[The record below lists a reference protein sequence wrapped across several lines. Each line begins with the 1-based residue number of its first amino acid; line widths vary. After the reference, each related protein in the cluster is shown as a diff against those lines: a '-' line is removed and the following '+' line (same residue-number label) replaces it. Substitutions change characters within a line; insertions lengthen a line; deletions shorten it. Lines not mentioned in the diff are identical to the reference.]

1 MKTTFRFLAIAA
13 AFFSVLSCTRELE
26 NTDKEEAPQSL
37 HYVHF
42 VADAPETKTSLDIP
56 DGGDVVVYS
65 WTDSDECDW
74 KPENGDCRWTIVN
87 KTKSETAKSIF
98 AIMDKD
104 NCLSILAGFESDVT
118 VGDVLYAQYNKSVS
132 SSQTYTPE
140 SLYHQES
147 DVMISNE
154 ITVQDGENTEYCFS
168 FKREIAFAQMKLKG
182 MTPNGYVSNVT
193 IESDKPI
200 AGLYNRETASFDSET
215 STTIVLNN
223 VDVQIN
229 ENGEATVY
237 FAIIP
242 VEDANLTVTV
252 ETLNADHEA
261 SDTYRKT
268 FARPISFVK
277 GDVRAFGVKLDK
289 VETQVLLYESFN
301 QTTGTGGN
309 DGQWSGLI
317 ATNDDVYDNNG
328 WIVENV
334 KGANKCLKVG
344 ISKQVGTATSPVLHI
359 TTGGAKLW
367 FKAGAWDGTDEKT
380 TINLV
385 IVGNGSI
392 TPSKITLKKGA
403 WSEYDCTISGADSDT
418 KVKFSASQASNNRFF
433 LDEVYVYSGSKPKVK
448 KNQII
453 SFPKASYEC
462 NVGESFKAPEPD
474 LTGVHTTV
482 TYSSSEEQVAA
493 VDPSTGEVTIKA
505 AGTTIITATAAG
517 TEEYYEKSASYTL
530 TVNKKDQ
537 EISFGQSAY
546 EVVLADAGS
555 FASPTVSGA
564 QTDVT
569 YSSSE
574 ESVAT
579 VDSSTGVVSIQATG
593 TTIIKA
599 TAVETDVYN
608 SASAQ
613 YTLQVLAASKPKYLK
628 VTSVPEYWTDGQYLI
643 VYESGNT
650 VNILSGEASGGGYG
664 DYSTTTVTTT
674 GVIESSEDVDKCVVT
689 IEKTSN
695 GHSLRLGSNF
705 LGLTSDANK
714 LNFDT
719 RFTAKNYEWNLE
731 ISGNNAVIKN
741 AHYTSRVIKWN
752 SGSPRFACY
761 SSGQS
766 AIQIYKLED
775 KRSSQSLS
783 YSKSSVE
790 CYYDERDNVEW
801 PTLSGAVTEVKYSSS
816 NSDVAT
822 VNVDGSVEIL
832 AAGTTTITATAAATS
847 DYKSASASF
856 TLTVNKKTQTITYN
870 GTEGTMDL
878 YKDGKPAS
886 LPTLDVSE
894 VKTSVSY
901 SSSTPSVAT
910 ISPTGE
916 ITALK
921 EGTTTI
927 TATAVENAA
936 YKSAETSFTLTVTDS
951 TPSLE
956 ISASKTTVSAAGETV
971 TITVNTNQASWTA
984 ESSDPTNFAI
994 GTISGNTVPVT
1005 VSAYDDFNK
1014 DRTEEITIKAG
1025 TLSKSITLTQTKKG
1039 ATLTVTPTSKTWNSD
1054 DTTPAEFTVIA
1065 NGDWSVTP
1073 SQNLDW
1079 AEVVKGDG
1087 IITVTPKDANTSS
1100 EAARE
1105 ATLTVIHSGDNTK
1118 TVSINLTQKKSGGET
1133 KTYQHVF
1140 TEKPATGDNIT
1151 LSGVKWNIT
1160 ATNLN
1165 GYNSQNYAGVQFGTG
1180 KANGE
1185 IKLTSPSAWSYTK
1198 DKVTVTTI
1206 KEVRLWLNLG
1216 GTSVTPTV
1224 TIGGVEAVSDGTKVV
1239 QNKGAKTDWTKAT
1252 KVTFT
1257 PAADGNT
1264 GVIVIDVTSVK
1275 AGYICAVEIDA
1286 E

>member
-1 MKTTFRFLAIAA
+1 MKTNLRFLAVATAIL
-13 AFFSVLSCTRELE
+13 SVLSCTREIE
-26 NTDKEEAPQSL
+26 NIDREEASQTL

-42 VADAPETKTSLDIP
+42 IADAPETKTNLEISQ
-56 DGGDVVVYS
+56 DGTVSYS
-65 WTDSDECDW
+65 WTASDECSW
-74 KPENGDCRWTIVN
+74 TPEDGDCRWTITN
-87 KTKSETAKSIF
+87 KTNGETAQKIT
-98 AIMDKD
+98 AALTDGV
-104 NCLSILAGFESDVT
+104 LALTAGFSSEVIA
-118 VGDVLYAQYNKSVS
+118 GDVLFAQYNKSVS
-132 SSQTYTPE
+132 STQNYVLKSK
-140 SLYHQES
+140 YHQES

-154 ITVQDGENTEYCFS
+154 ITVKNGDDSNTYYYFS

-182 MTPNGYVSNVT
+182 MTPNDYVSKVT

-215 STTIVLNN
+215 SNTIVLND
-223 VDVQIN
+223 VDVEIN
-229 ENGEATVY
+229 ENGEAIVY

-242 VEDANLTVTV
+242 VDDANLTVTV
-252 ETLNADHEA
+252 ETLNAELEA
-261 SDTYRKT
+261 SATYRKT
-268 FARPISFVK
+268 FARQISFVK

-289 VETQVLLYESFN
+289 VETQVLLYESFD

-309 DGQWSGLI
+309 DGQWKGSI
-317 ATNDDVYDNNG
+317 ASNNINYDNDG
-328 WIVENV
+328 WVSTAAG
-334 KGANKCLKVG
+334 GANYCIKVG
-344 ISKQVGTATSPVLHI
+344 SGSAKGSI
-359 TTGGAKLW
+359 TTPALGVSVSQATLW
-367 FKAGAWDGTDEKT
+367 FKAGSWDGDNNNIDISVSTET
-380 TINLV
+380 TAVNPT
-385 IVGNGSI
+385 SI
-392 TPSKITLKKGA
+392 TLSNASWTEYFFTLTSVTPETKIT
-403 WSEYDCTISGADSDT
+403 
-418 KVKFSASQASNNRFF
+418 VSAKNNNRFF
-433 LDEVYVYSGSKPKVK
+433 IDEFYVYTGPKPKVK

-462 NVGESFKAPEPD
+462 YVGESFTAPEPD

-505 AGTTIITATAAG
+505 AGTTTITATAAG
-517 TEEYYEKSASYTL
+517 TEEYYEKSAYYTL

-537 EISFGQSAY
+537 KISFEQSTY
-546 EVVLADAGS
+546 EVVWADAES
-555 FASPTVSGA
+555 FASPSVSGA

-579 VDSSTGVVSIQATG
+579 VDPSTGTVSIQATG
-593 TTIIKA
+593 TTVITA

-628 VTSVPEYWTDGQYLI
+628 VTSAPDDWTDGQYLI

-705 LGLTSDANK
+705 LGLTSNANK

-1140 TEKPATGDNIT
+1140 NEKPSTGNNIT
-1151 LSGVKWNIT
+1151 LSGVKWNIS
-1160 ATNLN
+1160 ATNLK
-1165 GYNSQNYAGVQFGTG
+1165 GYNSMNYAGVQFGS
-1180 KANGE
+1180 KENNGQ
-1185 IKLTSPSAWSYTK
+1185 ITLTSPSAWSYKK
-1198 DKVTVTTI
+1198 DGVTVTKI

-1216 GTSVTPTV
+1216 GTSVTPSV
-1224 TIGGVEAVSDGTKVV
+1224 TIGGKAATSDGTTVTKNSTV
-1239 QNKGAKTDWTKAT
+1239 KTDWTKTT

>member
-1 MKTTFRFLAIAA
+1 MKTNLRFLAVAA
-13 AFFSVLSCTRELE
+13 AILSVLSCTREIE
-26 NTDKEEAPQSL
+26 NIDREEASQTL

-42 VADAPETKTSLDIP
+42 IADAPETKTNLEISQ
-56 DGGDVVVYS
+56 DGTVSYS
-65 WTDSDECDW
+65 WTASDECSW
-74 KPENGDCRWTIVN
+74 IPEDGDCRWTITN
-87 KTKSETAKSIF
+87 KTNGETAQKIT
-98 AIMDKD
+98 AALTDGV
-104 NCLSILAGFESDVT
+104 LALTAGFLSEVT
-118 VGDVLYAQYNKSVS
+118 AGDVLFAQYNKSVS
-132 SSQTYTPE
+132 STQNYVSE
-140 SLYHQES
+140 SKYHQES

-154 ITVQDGENTEYCFS
+154 IVVQDGDNSNTDYYFS
-168 FKREIAFAQMKLKG
+168 FKRRVAFAKMTLKG
-182 MTPNGYVSNVT
+182 MNPNDKVSKVT
-193 IESDKPI
+193 IESDKAI
-200 AGLYNRETASFDSET
+200 AGTYNSETDSFDS
-215 STTIVLNN
+215 SSSNSIV
-223 VDVQIN
+223 IN
-229 ENGEATVY
+229 DILEKIDENGTATIY
-237 FAIIP
+237 FAVVP

-252 ETLNADHEA
+252 ETVTEEGAVAN
-261 SDTYRKT
+261 TYRKT
-268 FARPISFVK
+268 FARPISFVT

-309 DGQWSGLI
+309 DGKWSGSI
-317 ATNDDVYDNNG
+317 ASNTIYYDNEG
-328 WIVENV
+328 WGYIAAG
-334 KGANKCLKVG
+334 GANYCIKVG
-344 ISKQVGTATSPVLHI
+344 SGSAKGSI
-359 TTGGAKLW
+359 TTPALGASASQATLW
-367 FKAGAWDGTDEKT
+367 FKAGSWDDDANEIEISVSTET
-380 TINLV
+380 TAVNPT
-385 IVGNGSI
+385 SI
-392 TPSKITLKKGA
+392 TLSNASWTEYFFTLTSVTPETKIT
-403 WSEYDCTISGADSDT
+403 
-418 KVKFSASQASNNRFF
+418 VSAKNKSNNRFF
-433 LDEVYVYSGSKPKVK
+433 IDEFYVYTGPKPKVK

-462 NVGESFKAPEPD
+462 YVGESFTAPEPD

-493 VDPSTGEVTIKA
+493 VDPSTGEVNIKA
-505 AGTTIITATAAG
+505 AGTTTITATAAG
-517 TEEYYEKSASYTL
+517 TEEYYEKSAYYTL

-537 EISFGQSAY
+537 KISFEQSTY
-546 EVVLADAGS
+546 EVVWADAES
-555 FASPTVSGA
+555 FASPSVSGA

-579 VDSSTGVVSIQATG
+579 VDPSTGTVSIQATG
-593 TTIIKA
+593 TTVITA

-628 VTSVPEYWTDGQYLI
+628 VTSAPDDWTDGQYLI

-1025 TLSKSITLTQTKKG
+1025 TLSKSITLTQTKKV

-1100 EAARE
+1100 ESARE

-1224 TIGGVEAVSDGTKVV
+1224 TIGGVEAVSDRTKVV
-1239 QNKGAKTDWTKAT
+1239 QNKEAKTDWTKAT